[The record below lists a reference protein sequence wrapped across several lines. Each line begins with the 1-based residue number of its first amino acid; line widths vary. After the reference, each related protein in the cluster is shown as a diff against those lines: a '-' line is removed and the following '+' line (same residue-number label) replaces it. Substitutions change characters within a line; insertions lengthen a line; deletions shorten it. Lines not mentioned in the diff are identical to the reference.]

1 MRKKP
6 LQVRVKLEARLN
18 PSEDPAKL
26 ARAIVNILGERYSDR
41 ITMGGGYVRAEA
53 EGLDALAVIYEQ
65 IRSRRTMAVLRRLLL
80 RARRDNSSHV
90 YINRQAAYVGLVVFA
105 ETEEESPL
113 GPIRLELE
121 SNDINELIE
130 WLVPRKEISRG

>member
-1 MRKKP
+1 MKKKP
-6 LQVRVKLEARLN
+6 LQVRVKLEAKLN

-26 ARAIVNILGERYSDR
+26 VKALVNILGERYSDDV
-41 ITMGGGYVRAEA
+41 IVEGGYVWAQA
-53 EGLDALAVIYEQ
+53 EGLDALAVVYEQ

-80 RARRDNSSHV
+80 RARRDNRSYV
-90 YINRQAAYVGLVVFA
+90 YINRQAAYIGLMVFA

-121 SNDINELIE
+121 SNDINGLIE
-130 WLVPRKEISRG
+130 WLVPRKEIFRS